1 MEENTEQTIA
11 YKSGFIAVA
20 GRPNVGKSTLIN
32 TLMGQKIA
40 AVTPRPQTTR
50 RQQLGILTLE
60 NAQIIFID
68 TPGIHRPHHK
78 LGEWMNSEAAHAL
91 THSDALLIVVDGS
104 QPVHEE
110 DRLVASTIQENAAEI
125 PQILVINKKDVIA
138 TTDQPAIQNT
148 FLNLF
153 PKATPVF
160 ISAAFEEN
168 LTELLTILTNN
179 LPKGE
184 PFFPEDQVTDL
195 YEREIAADLIREA
208 ALLHLRDEVPHSIA
222 IRIDEFTER
231 GEAGAYIAA
240 TLLVEKESHKPI
252 VIGQGGEKIKQI
264 GQFARIEIEKM
275 SGRKVFLQLRVKVR
289 ANWRNNERVLQQFG
303 FKSHQ

>member
-1 MEENTEQTIA
+1 MEETLSQPPV

-78 LGEWMNSEAAHAL
+78 LGEWMNSEASHAL
-91 THSDALLIVVDGS
+91 AQSDVLLIVVDGS
-104 QPVHEE
+104 QPIHEE
-110 DRLVASTIQENAAEI
+110 DRLVANTIQEQSGELS
-125 PQILVINKKDVIA
+125 QILVINKKDVIA
-138 TTDQPAIQNT
+138 VPDQPVIQNA
-148 FLNLF
+148 FLELF
-153 PKATPVF
+153 PKATPIF

-168 LTELLTILTNN
+168 LTALLTLIQET

-264 GQFARIEIEKM
+264 GQFARVEIEKM

-289 ANWRNNERVLQQFG
+289 ANWRNNEQVLQQFG
-303 FKSHQ
+303 FKSH